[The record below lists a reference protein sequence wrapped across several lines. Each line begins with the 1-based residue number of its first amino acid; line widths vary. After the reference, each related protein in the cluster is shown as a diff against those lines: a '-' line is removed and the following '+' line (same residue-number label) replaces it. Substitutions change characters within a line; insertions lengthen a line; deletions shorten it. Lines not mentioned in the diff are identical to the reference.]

1 MGLSMD
7 PRKSCVWI
15 SVRCWCHAWGREQP
29 EVPHQTGRNMI
40 RNEIA
45 LHSVFSFCEPADPRS
60 SVANLIPIETR
71 IGFTSDFNGLT
82 HIMI

>member
-1 MGLSMD
+1 
-7 PRKSCVWI
+7 
-15 SVRCWCHAWGREQP
+15 
-29 EVPHQTGRNMI
+29 MI

-45 LHSVFSFCEPADPRS
+45 LHSVFSFCEPPDQLKAAKQL
-60 SVANLIPIETR
+60 ANLIPIETR

>member
-1 MGLSMD
+1 
-7 PRKSCVWI
+7 
-15 SVRCWCHAWGREQP
+15 
-29 EVPHQTGRNMI
+29 MI

-82 HIMI
+82 QIMI